1 MSPFVLKSSSPTRF
15 YRPKVQKHELS
26 IQRQVAS
33 YLREEFTHINDFHSD
48 YAAGLHLTKHQALV
62 NKSIQSG
69 RGWSDMF
76 IPYPSR
82 GYHGIFLELKR
93 DNVSIYVTRGNRKGQ
108 LVADEQIQIEAAFLK
123 RMNDL
128 GYFARFAVGYNVA
141 KKIIDWYMECK

>member
-1 MSPFVLKSSSPTRF
+1 
-15 YRPKVQKHELS
+15 
-26 IQRQVAS
+26 
-33 YLREEFTHINDFHSD
+33 
-48 YAAGLHLTKHQALV
+48 
-62 NKSIQSG
+62 
-69 RGWSDMF
+69 MF